1 MLISKGAKMSLQ
13 NLCAQ
18 RELFLAQYADMEKPI
33 QTLRELYQDN
43 GEKLVAVESFN
54 KYMEQK
60 SEVFDD
66 FQNIDNKR
74 QKIDELNRQIHY
86 AVCAILQNIKKESQ
100 TTKDTLE
107 MTIRYLRE
115 LQIRY
120 DTQEFIE
127 SLKGVG
133 KYVGKHLSLF
143 IWIPAVIGALI
154 LMCYFAFNA
163 QYLRPISKDSVLYY
177 IFATTILGVFIAFA
191 MGIFFLC
198 PIYAIHLIF
207 YDKPRP
213 EKWASMAFGA
223 IAVLPTSGLF
233 VFILLYLFDIQLG
246 YKFFAFAICSIVLYA
261 LLVRICL
268 AKLDC
273 LNFEKIMLFA
283 TLSFMLMCAYLMIVA
298 WIIRFD
304 PDMNLTYFVAISI
317 LIVCYSILF
326 VGALA
331 STRFNL
337 VKFSFVIGI
346 LCLVV
351 IPFLLSSFIVSKLH
365 IGNYAAKE
373 LIFTQEAADS
383 IALCQPTQGAN
394 NTLTISNA
402 KVISSLGEYILF
414 ECNGIEGRRKVPT
427 RFLLG
432 EILQSNA
439 DKDKK

>member
-1 MLISKGAKMSLQ
+1 MSLQ
-13 NLCAQ
+13 NLCVQ
-18 RELFLAQYADMEKPI
+18 RELFFTQYADIEKSI
-33 QTLRELYQDN
+33 QTLRELCKDN
-43 GEKLVAVESFN
+43 NEKLVLIESFD
-54 KYMEQK
+54 KYMRQK
-60 SEVFDD
+60 YEIFADLQD
-66 FQNIDNKR
+66 MDNKR
-74 QKIDELNRQIHY
+74 QKIDELDRQIYY
-86 AVCAILQNIKKESQ
+86 AVRAILQYIRKESKATQ
-100 TTKDTLE
+100 EKLGATKRHLQ
-107 MTIRYLRE
+107 E
-115 LQIRY
+115 LQIHY
-120 DTQEFIE
+120 DTQEFIK
-127 SLKGVG
+127 SLKGVR

-163 QYLRPISKDSVLYY
+163 QYLPNISKDSVLYY

-223 IAVLPTSGLF
+223 IAVLPTFGLF

-304 PDMNLTYFVAISI
+304 SDMQSIDFIVVSI

-346 LCLVV
+346 LCLVI
-351 IPFLLSSFIVSKLH
+351 IPFLLSSFIMSKLH
-365 IGNYAAKE
+365 IGNYTAKE
-373 LIFTQEAADS
+373 LIFTQEAADF

-414 ECNGIEGRRKVPT
+414 ECSGIEGRRKVPM
-427 RFLLG
+427 RFLIG

>member
-1 MLISKGAKMSLQ
+1 MKVSLQ
-13 NLCAQ
+13 NLCAK
-18 RELFLAQYADMEKPI
+18 RELFLTQYADIEKSI
-33 QTLRELYQDN
+33 QTLRELYKDN
-43 GEKLVAVESFN
+43 NEKLEIIESFD
-54 KYMEQK
+54 KYMRQK
-60 SEVFDD
+60 YEVFADLQD
-66 FQNIDNKR
+66 MENKR
-74 QKIDELNRQIHY
+74 QKIDELDRQIYY
-86 AVCAILQNIKKESQ
+86 AVRAILQYIRKESKATQ
-100 TTKDTLE
+100 EKLEATKRPLQ
-107 MTIRYLRE
+107 E
-115 LQIRY
+115 LQIHY
-120 DTQEFIE
+120 DTQEFIK

-133 KYVGKHLSLF
+133 KYVGKHLSLL
-143 IWIPAVIGALI
+143 IWIPIVVGALT
-154 LMCYFAFNA
+154 LMFYFAFNA
-163 QYLRPISKDSVLYY
+163 QYLPTISKDSVLYY
-177 IFATTILGVFIAFA
+177 AFATTILGVFIAFV

-213 EKWASMAFGA
+213 EKWASMAFGV
-223 IAVLPTSGLF
+223 IAVLPTFGLF
-233 VFILLYLFDIQLG
+233 VFMLLYLFDIQLS
-246 YKFFAFAICSIVLYA
+246 YKILAFAICSIVLYA

-283 TLSFMLMCAYLMIVA
+283 TLSFMLMCAYLMVVA
-298 WIIRFD
+298 WIIRLD
-304 PDMNLTYFVAISI
+304 PDMKLTYFVAISI

-331 STRFNL
+331 STYFNL
-337 VKFSFVIGI
+337 VKLSFVIGI

-365 IGNYAAKE
+365 IGNYTAKE
-373 LIFTQEAADS
+373 LIFTQEAEKS
-383 IALCQPTQGAN
+383 IAPCQPTQGAN
-394 NTLTISNA
+394 NTLILSDI

-414 ECNGIEGRRKVPT
+414 ECSGAKERRKVPT

>member
-1 MLISKGAKMSLQ
+1 MSLQ
-13 NLCAQ
+13 NLCVQ
-18 RELFLAQYADMEKPI
+18 RELFLTQYADIKESI
-33 QTLRELYQDN
+33 QTLRELYKDN
-43 GEKLVAVESFN
+43 NEKLVVIESFD
-54 KYMEQK
+54 KYMRQK
-60 SEVFDD
+60 YEVFADLQD
-66 FQNIDNKR
+66 MDNKR
-74 QKIDELNRQIHY
+74 QKINELDRQIYY
-86 AVCAILQNIKKESQ
+86 AVRVVLQYIKKESQ
-100 TTKDTLE
+100 ATQEKLGATKRHLQ
-107 MTIRYLRE
+107 E
-115 LQIRY
+115 LQIHY
-120 DTQEFIE
+120 DTQEFIK
-127 SLKGVG
+127 SLKGVR

-163 QYLRPISKDSVLYY
+163 QYLPNISKDSVLYY

-223 IAVLPTSGLF
+223 IAVLPTFGLF

-304 PDMNLTYFVAISI
+304 SDMQSIDFIVVSI

-373 LIFTQEAADS
+373 LIFTQEAADF

-414 ECNGIEGRRKVPT
+414 ECSGIEGHRKVPM
-427 RFLLG
+427 RFLIG
-432 EILQSNA
+432 EILSSNA

>member
-1 MLISKGAKMSLQ
+1 MSLQ
-13 NLCAQ
+13 NLCVQ
-18 RELFLAQYADMEKPI
+18 RELFLTQYANIKESI
-33 QTLRELYQDN
+33 QTLRELYKDN

-66 FQNIDNKR
+66 LQDMENKR
-74 QKIDELNRQIHY
+74 QKIDELDRQIYY
-86 AVCAILQNIKKESQ
+86 AVRAILQYIRKESKATQ
-100 TTKDTLE
+100 KKLEATKRPLQ
-107 MTIRYLRE
+107 E

-133 KYVGKHLSLF
+133 KYVGKHLSLL
-143 IWIPAVIGALI
+143 IWIPIVVGALI
-154 LMCYFAFNA
+154 LMFYFAFNA
-163 QYLRPISKDSVLYY
+163 QYLPTISKDSVLYY
-177 IFATTILGVFIAFA
+177 IFATTILGVFIALVA
-191 MGIFFLC
+191 SVFFLY

-213 EKWASMAFGA
+213 EKWASMAFGV
-223 IAVLPTSGLF
+223 IAVLPTFGLF
-233 VFILLYLFDIQLG
+233 VLILLYLFDIQLG

-331 STRFNL
+331 STYFNL
-337 VKFSFVIGI
+337 VKTLFVVGI
-346 LCLVV
+346 LCMVA
-351 IPFLLSSFIVSKLH
+351 IPFLLSSFIVSKFH
-365 IGNYAAKE
+365 IGNYTAKK
-373 LIFTQEAADS
+373 LVFTQEAIESVAV
-383 IALCQPTQGAN
+383 CQPTQGAN
-394 NTLTISNA
+394 NTLILSNI

-414 ECNGIEGRRKVPT
+414 ECSGTKERQKVPM
-427 RFLLG
+427 RFLVG
-432 EILQSNA
+432 ETLHSSVDFSKNINN
-439 DKDKK
+439 

>member
-1 MLISKGAKMSLQ
+1 MSLQ
-13 NLCAQ
+13 NLCAK
-18 RELFLAQYADMEKPI
+18 RELFFTQYADIEKSI
-33 QTLRELYQDN
+33 QTLRELCKDN
-43 GEKLVAVESFN
+43 NEKLVLIESFD
-54 KYMEQK
+54 KYMRQK
-60 SEVFDD
+60 YEIFADLQD
-66 FQNIDNKR
+66 IENKR
-74 QKIDELNRQIHY
+74 QKIDELDRQIYY
-86 AVCAILQNIKKESQ
+86 AVRAILQYIRKESKATQ
-100 TTKDTLE
+100 EKLGATKRHLQ
-107 MTIRYLRE
+107 E

-120 DTQEFIE
+120 DTQEFIK

-133 KYVGKHLSLF
+133 KCVGKHLSLL

-154 LMCYFAFNA
+154 LIVYFAFNA
-163 QYLRPISKDSVLYY
+163 QYLPTISKDSVLYY
-177 IFATTILGVFIAFA
+177 IFATTILGVMIAFA

-223 IAVLPTSGLF
+223 IAVLPTFGLF

-304 PDMNLTYFVAISI
+304 SDMQSIDFIVVSI

-365 IGNYAAKE
+365 IGNYTAKE
-373 LIFTQEAADS
+373 LIFTQEAADF

-414 ECNGIEGRRKVPT
+414 ECSGIEGRRKVPT

>member
-1 MLISKGAKMSLQ
+1 MKVSLQ

-33 QTLRELYQDN
+33 QTLRELCKDN
-43 GEKLVAVESFN
+43 NERLEIIESFD
-54 KYMEQK
+54 KYMRQK
-60 SEVFDD
+60 YEIFADLQD
-66 FQNIDNKR
+66 IENKR
-74 QKIDELNRQIHY
+74 QKIDELDRQIYY
-86 AVCAILQNIKKESQ
+86 AVRAILQYIRKESKATQ
-100 TTKDTLE
+100 DKLGA
-107 MTIRYLRE
+107 IKRPLQE
-115 LQIRY
+115 LQIHY
-120 DTQEFIE
+120 DTQEFIK
-127 SLKGVG
+127 SLKGVR

-163 QYLRPISKDSVLYY
+163 QYLPNISKDSVLYY

-223 IAVLPTSGLF
+223 IAVLPTFGLF

-304 PDMNLTYFVAISI
+304 SDMQSIDFIVVSI

-365 IGNYAAKE
+365 IGNYTAKE
-373 LIFTQEAADS
+373 LIFTQEAADF

-414 ECNGIEGRRKVPT
+414 ECSGAKERRKVPM

>member
-1 MLISKGAKMSLQ
+1 MSLQ

-33 QTLRELYQDN
+33 QTLRELCKDN
-43 GEKLVAVESFN
+43 NEKLVLIESFD
-54 KYMEQK
+54 KYMRQK
-60 SEVFDD
+60 YEIFADLQD
-66 FQNIDNKR
+66 IENKR
-74 QKIDELNRQIHY
+74 QKIDELDRQIYY
-86 AVCAILQNIKKESQ
+86 AVRAILQYIRKESKATQ
-100 TTKDTLE
+100 DKLGA
-107 MTIRYLRE
+107 IKRPLQE

-120 DTQEFIE
+120 DTQEFIK
-127 SLKGVG
+127 SLKGVR

-163 QYLRPISKDSVLYY
+163 QYLPNISKDSVLYY

-223 IAVLPTSGLF
+223 IAVLPTFGLF

-304 PDMNLTYFVAISI
+304 SDMQSIDFIVVSI

-346 LCLVV
+346 LCLVI
-351 IPFLLSSFIVSKLH
+351 IPFLLSSFIISKLH
-365 IGNYAAKE
+365 IGNYTAKE
-373 LIFTQEAADS
+373 LIFTQEAADF

-414 ECNGIEGRRKVPT
+414 ECSGIEGRRKVPM
-427 RFLLG
+427 RFLIG

>member
-1 MLISKGAKMSLQ
+1 MSLQ
-13 NLCAQ
+13 NLCAK
-18 RELFLAQYADMEKPI
+18 RELFFTQYADIEKSI

-43 GEKLVAVESFN
+43 NEKLVLIESFD
-54 KYMEQK
+54 KYMKQK
-60 SEVFDD
+60 YEVFADLQD
-66 FQNIDNKR
+66 IENKR
-74 QKIDELNRQIHY
+74 QKIDELDRQIYY
-86 AVCAILQNIKKESQ
+86 AVRAILQYIRKESKATQ
-100 TTKDTLE
+100 DKLGA
-107 MTIRYLRE
+107 IKRPLQE

-120 DTQEFIE
+120 DTQEFIK

-133 KYVGKHLSLF
+133 KCVGKHLSLL
-143 IWIPAVIGALI
+143 IWIPIVVGALI
-154 LMCYFAFNA
+154 LMFYFAFNA
-163 QYLRPISKDSVLYY
+163 QYLPTISKDSVLYY
-177 IFATTILGVFIAFA
+177 IFATTILGVFIALVA
-191 MGIFFLC
+191 SVFFLY

-213 EKWASMAFGA
+213 EEWASIAFGV
-223 IAVLPTSGLF
+223 IAVLPTFGLF

-304 PDMNLTYFVAISI
+304 SDMQSIDFIVVSI

-373 LIFTQEAADS
+373 LIFTQEAADF

-414 ECNGIEGRRKVPT
+414 ECSGIEGRRKVPM
-427 RFLLG
+427 RFLIG
-432 EILQSNA
+432 EILSSNV

>member
-1 MLISKGAKMSLQ
+1 MKVSLQ

-33 QTLRELYQDN
+33 QTLRELCKDN
-43 GEKLVAVESFN
+43 NEKLEIIESFD
-54 KYMEQK
+54 KYMRQK
-60 SEVFDD
+60 YEIFADLQD
-66 FQNIDNKR
+66 IENKR
-74 QKIDELNRQIHY
+74 QKIDELDRQIYY
-86 AVCAILQNIKKESQ
+86 AVRAILQYIRKESKATQ
-100 TTKDTLE
+100 DRLGAIKRPLQ
-107 MTIRYLRE
+107 E
-115 LQIRY
+115 LQIHY
-120 DTQEFIE
+120 DTQEFIK
-127 SLKGVG
+127 SLKGVR
-133 KYVGKHLSLF
+133 KYVGKHLSLL
-143 IWIPAVIGALI
+143 IWIPIVVGALI
-154 LMCYFAFNA
+154 LMFYFAFNA
-163 QYLRPISKDSVLYY
+163 QYLPTISKDSVLYY
-177 IFATTILGVFIAFA
+177 IFATTILGVFIALVA
-191 MGIFFLC
+191 SVFFLY

-213 EKWASMAFGA
+213 EKWASMAFGV
-223 IAVLPTSGLF
+223 IAVLPTFGLF
-233 VFILLYLFDIQLG
+233 VLILLYLFDIQLG

-304 PDMNLTYFVAISI
+304 SDMQSIDFIVVSI

-346 LCLVV
+346 LCMVA

-373 LIFTQEAADS
+373 LIFTQEAADF

-414 ECNGIEGRRKVPT
+414 ECSGIEGRRKVPM
-427 RFLLG
+427 RFLIG
-432 EILQSNA
+432 EILHSSVDFSKNINN
-439 DKDKK
+439 

>member
-1 MLISKGAKMSLQ
+1 MKVSLQ

-33 QTLRELYQDN
+33 QTLRELCKDN
-43 GEKLVAVESFN
+43 NERLEIIESFD
-54 KYMEQK
+54 KYMRQK
-60 SEVFDD
+60 YEIFADLQD
-66 FQNIDNKR
+66 IENKR
-74 QKIDELNRQIHY
+74 QKIDELDRQIYY
-86 AVCAILQNIKKESQ
+86 AVRAILQYIRKESKATQ
-100 TTKDTLE
+100 DKLGA
-107 MTIRYLRE
+107 IKRPLQE
-115 LQIRY
+115 LQIHY
-120 DTQEFIE
+120 DTQEFIK
-127 SLKGVG
+127 SLKGVR

-163 QYLRPISKDSVLYY
+163 QYLPNISKDSVLYY

-223 IAVLPTSGLF
+223 IAVLPTFGLF

-304 PDMNLTYFVAISI
+304 SDMQSIDFIVVSI

-373 LIFTQEAADS
+373 LIFTQEAADF

-414 ECNGIEGRRKVPT
+414 ECSGAKERRKVPM

>member
-1 MLISKGAKMSLQ
+1 MKVSLQ
-13 NLCAQ
+13 NLCVQ
-18 RELFLAQYADMEKPI
+18 RELFFTQYADIEKSI
-33 QTLRELYQDN
+33 QTLRELCKDN
-43 GEKLVAVESFN
+43 NEKLVLIESFD
-54 KYMEQK
+54 KYMRQK
-60 SEVFDD
+60 YEIFADLQD
-66 FQNIDNKR
+66 MDNKR
-74 QKIDELNRQIHY
+74 QKIDELDRQIYY
-86 AVCAILQNIKKESQ
+86 AVRAILQYIRKESKATQ
-100 TTKDTLE
+100 EKLGATKRHLQ
-107 MTIRYLRE
+107 E
-115 LQIRY
+115 LQIHY
-120 DTQEFIE
+120 DTQEFIK
-127 SLKGVG
+127 SLKGVR

-163 QYLRPISKDSVLYY
+163 QYLPNISKDSVLYY

-223 IAVLPTSGLF
+223 IAVLPTFGLF

-304 PDMNLTYFVAISI
+304 SDMQSIDFIVVSI

-346 LCLVV
+346 LCLVI
-351 IPFLLSSFIVSKLH
+351 IPFLLSSFIMSKLH
-365 IGNYAAKE
+365 IGNYTAKE
-373 LIFTQEAADS
+373 LIFTQEAADF

-414 ECNGIEGRRKVPT
+414 ECSGIEGRRKVPM
-427 RFLLG
+427 RFLIG

>member
-1 MLISKGAKMSLQ
+1 MSLQ
-13 NLCAQ
+13 NLCVQ
-18 RELFLAQYADMEKPI
+18 RELFLTQYADIKESI
-33 QTLRELYQDN
+33 QTLRELYKDN
-43 GEKLVAVESFN
+43 NEKLVVIESFD
-54 KYMEQK
+54 KYMRQK
-60 SEVFDD
+60 YEVFADLQD
-66 FQNIDNKR
+66 MDNKR
-74 QKIDELNRQIHY
+74 QKINELDRQIYY
-86 AVCAILQNIKKESQ
+86 AVRVVLQYIKKESQ
-100 TTKDTLE
+100 ATQEKLGATKRHLQ
-107 MTIRYLRE
+107 E
-115 LQIRY
+115 LQIHY
-120 DTQEFIE
+120 DTQEFIK
-127 SLKGVG
+127 SLKGVR

-163 QYLRPISKDSVLYY
+163 QYLPNISKDSVLYY

-223 IAVLPTSGLF
+223 IAVLPTFGLF

-304 PDMNLTYFVAISI
+304 SDMQSIDFIVVSI

-346 LCLVV
+346 LCLVI

-373 LIFTQEAADS
+373 LIFTQEAADF

-414 ECNGIEGRRKVPT
+414 ECSGIEGRRKVPM
-427 RFLLG
+427 RFLIG
-432 EILQSNA
+432 EILSSNV